1 MQYSITNM
9 GGIRILVISQYYTFG
24 YNNIVLQNIYSFSIF
39 ELYYLLYIYLE
50 IIFNIILKSITF
62 TNELRHYCLYVR

>member
-9 GGIRILVISQYYTFG
+9 GGIRILVIVSQYYTFG

-39 ELYYLLYIYLE
+39 EL
-50 IIFNIILKSITF
+50 
-62 TNELRHYCLYVR
+62 